1 MNTPQNP
8 TGKVLDEEELGFI
21 AELCRTHDRFAIT
34 DEIYEHIT
42 FDGHRPGVWR
52 AAKGWRSVRWW

>member
-8 TGKVLDEEELGFI
+8 TGKVLDEEDLGFI
-21 AELCRTHDRFAIT
+21 AELCRAHDRFAIT

-42 FDGHRPGVWR
+42 IATVLWR